1 VPKNKQKKGK
11 IKMKKIMI
19 AAVAVMLGIAA
30 NAAAVG
36 WTCAGGTAYAGGNY
50 GVYIIGMNG
59 VESVEQIAGLAA
71 TGADLSAYQFASGTV
86 AANGAAST
94 SVATSGKTI
103 TYKEGGSTADNTYQA
118 FVLMY
123 NAEGT
128 AATYSAVAST
138 TLANNSTGKTFA
150 FGQQAANLAAN
161 QFEVAPEPT
170 SGLLLL
176 LGVAGLAL
184 RRRRA

>member
-1 VPKNKQKKGK
+1 
-11 IKMKKIMI
+11 MKKIMI

-36 WTCAGGTAYAGGNY
+36 WTVAGATAYVGGDY
-50 GVYIIGMNG
+50 GVYVIGMNG
-59 VESVEQIAGLAA
+59 VESVAQIAALAA
-71 TGADLSAYQFASGTV
+71 DGEDLSAYQFGSGTV
-86 AANGAAST
+86 AANGSAIVNAN
-94 SVATSGKTI
+94 ASGKSI
-103 TYKEGGSTADNTYQA
+103 TYSGSGTDTYSA
-118 FVLMY
+118 FAVIF

-128 AATYSAVAST
+128 EASFT
-138 TLANNSTGKTFA
+138 TTSNISMDNDSTGKTFL
-150 FGQQAANLAAN
+150 FGNQSSNLAN
-161 QFEVAPEPT
+161 NSFEVVPEPT

>member
-1 VPKNKQKKGK
+1 
-11 IKMKKIMI
+11 MKKIMI

-36 WTCAGGTAYAGGNY
+36 WSCAGATVYKGGDY
-50 GVYIIGMNG
+50 GVYVIGMNG
-59 VESVEQIAGLAA
+59 VESVAQIVDLAKAGKDLDAYQFGAGTVTAAGLAS
-71 TGADLSAYQFASGTV
+71 TT
-86 AANGAAST
+86 AAN
-94 SVATSGKTI
+94 SGKSI
-103 TYKEGGSTADNTYQA
+103 TFNESGSSADNTYQA
-118 FVLMY
+118 FIVMF
-123 NAEGT
+123 NADGKTGSYT
-128 AATYSAVAST
+128 ALAST
-138 TLANNSTGKTFA
+138 TLANNSTGKTFT
-150 FGQQAANLAAN
+150 FGQQANNLAAN

>member
-1 VPKNKQKKGK
+1 
-11 IKMKKIMI
+11 MKKIMI
-19 AAVAVMLGIAA
+19 AVAAVMLGIAA

-36 WTCAGGTAYAGGNY
+36 WTVAGAAAYKGGDY

-59 VESVEQIAGLAA
+59 VESVAQIVDLAKAGNDISGYQYAGGTVSAAGLA
-71 TGADLSAYQFASGTV
+71 SQ
-86 AANGAAST
+86 
-94 SVATSGKTI
+94 SVATSTYSI
-103 TYKEGGSTADNTYQA
+103 TYDPAGGDAANTYQA

-123 NAEGT
+123 AADGKT
-128 AATYSAVAST
+128 ASYTSVAST
-138 TLANNSTGKTFA
+138 TLYNNDTGKTFGFA
-150 FGQQAANLAAN
+150 NQQANLAAN
-161 QFEVAPEPT
+161 NFEVAPEPT

>member
-1 VPKNKQKKGK
+1 
-11 IKMKKIMI
+11 MKKTMI

-36 WTCAGGTAYAGGNY
+36 WTCAGGAAYKGGDY
-50 GVYIIGMNG
+50 GVYVLGMNG
-59 VESVEQIAGLAA
+59 VESVAQIVDLAKAGK
-71 TGADLSAYQFASGTV
+71 DLSAYQFASGTV
-86 AANGAAST
+86 AANGTAIVGAAASGKSFT
-94 SVATSGKTI
+94 YDADGGDAANTYEAFILMYAADGKT
-103 TYKEGGSTADNTYQA
+103 GSYT
-118 FVLMY
+118 
-123 NAEGT
+123 
-128 AATYSAVAST
+128 SVAST
-138 TLANNSTGKTFA
+138 TLYNNNTGKTFGFA
-150 FGQQAANLAAN
+150 NQSTNLAAN

>member
-1 VPKNKQKKGK
+1 
-11 IKMKKIMI
+11 MKKIMI

-36 WTCAGGTAYAGGNY
+36 WTCAGAAGYSNY
-50 GVYIIGMNG
+50 GVYVIGMNG
-59 VESVEQIAGLAA
+59 VESVQQITDLAA
-71 TGADLSAYQFASGTV
+71 TGADLAAYQFANGAV
-86 AANGAAST
+86 NAANGAAST
-94 SVATSGKTI
+94 TAANSGKTI
-103 TYKEGGSTADNTYQA
+103 TFNEAGTTADNTYEA
-118 FVLMY
+118 FMVFFD
-123 NAEGT
+123 AEGKNASVT
-128 AATYSAVAST
+128 SVAST
-138 TLANNSTGKTFA
+138 TLANTTTNKTFM
-150 FGQQAANLAAN
+150 FQNQSANLAAN

>member
-1 VPKNKQKKGK
+1 
-11 IKMKKIMI
+11 MKKIMI

-36 WTCAGGTAYAGGNY
+36 WSCAGAAAYKGGDY
-50 GVYIIGMNG
+50 GVYVIGMNG
-59 VESVEQIAGLAA
+59 VESVEQIVALAKDGKDLAAYQFGSGAVTTAGLA
-71 TGADLSAYQFASGTV
+71 TT
-86 AANGAAST
+86 AA
-94 SVATSGKTI
+94 ATSGKTI

-118 FVLMY
+118 FIVMF
-123 NAEGT
+123 NTDGTEGSYT
-128 AATYSAVAST
+128 SLAST
-138 TLANNSTGKTFA
+138 TLANNSTGKTFTFA
-150 FGQQAANLAAN
+150 NQSTNLAAN

>member
-1 VPKNKQKKGK
+1 
-11 IKMKKIMI
+11 MKKIMI

-36 WTCAGGTAYAGGNY
+36 WVCAGANAYAGGDY
-50 GVYIIGMNG
+50 GVYVIGLNG
-59 VESVEQIAGLAA
+59 VTSVDQIVTLAKD
-71 TGADLSAYQFASGTV
+71 GSDLAAYQFASGAV
-86 AANGAAST
+86 AANGAASKT
-94 SVATSGKTI
+94 AAVSGKTI
-103 TYKEGGSTADNTYQA
+103 TYSGS
-118 FVLMY
+118 
-123 NAEGT
+123 GT
-128 AATYSAVAST
+128 DTYSAFIVMFST
-138 TLANNSTGKTFA
+138 DGTTGSYTSAVNITMDNDSTNKSFA
-150 FGQQAANLAAN
+150 FANQSSNLAAN

>member
-1 VPKNKQKKGK
+1 
-11 IKMKKIMI
+11 MKKIMI

-36 WTCAGGTAYAGGNY
+36 WTCAGATEYVGGNY
-50 GVYIIGMNG
+50 GVYVVGMNG
-59 VESVEQIAGLAA
+59 VESVAQIVDLAKAGN
-71 TGADLSAYQFASGTV
+71 DISAYQFANGTV
-86 AANGAAST
+86 AANGAASKA
-94 SVATSGKTI
+94 ATASGASI
-103 TYKEGGSTADNTYQA
+103 TFDAAGGTAGNTYQA
-118 FVLMY
+118 FVLVY
-123 NAEGT
+123 AADGKT
-128 AATYSAVAST
+128 ASYTTTAST
-138 TLANNSTGKTFA
+138 TLGDNNTSKTFL
-150 FGQQAANLAAN
+150 FGNQKNNLAAN

>member
-1 VPKNKQKKGK
+1 
-11 IKMKKIMI
+11 MKKIMI

-36 WTCAGGTAYAGGNY
+36 WTCAGAKNYAGGDY

-59 VESVEQIAGLAA
+59 VESVAQIVALAKD
-71 TGADLSAYQFASGTV
+71 GKDISAYQFASGTV
-86 AANGAAST
+86 GSTGAATTTAAN
-94 SVATSGKTI
+94 SGKSI
-103 TYKEGGSTADNTYQA
+103 TYDAAGGDAANTYQA
-118 FVLMY
+118 FILMY
-123 NAEGT
+123 
-128 AATYSAVAST
+128 AADGKTGSYTSVASQ
-138 TLANNSTGKTFA
+138 TLYNNDTGKTFGFA
-150 FGQQAANLAAN
+150 NQSTNLANN

>member
-1 VPKNKQKKGK
+1 
-11 IKMKKIMI
+11 MKKIMI

-36 WTCAGGTAYAGGNY
+36 WTVAGGAVYKGGDY
-50 GVYIIGMNG
+50 GVYVLGMNG
-59 VESVEQIAGLAA
+59 VESVEQIVALAKD
-71 TGADLSAYQFASGTV
+71 GKDLAAYQFASGTV
-86 AANGAAST
+86 AANGSAMAGPAASGKSIT
-94 SVATSGKTI
+94 YSGTGTDTYTAFAVLFNADGKTASYTATANI
-103 TYKEGGSTADNTYQA
+103 TMDNDSTSKSFLFGNQ
-118 FVLMY
+118 
-123 NAEGT
+123 
-128 AATYSAVAST
+128 ST
-138 TLANNSTGKTFA
+138 
-150 FGQQAANLAAN
+150 NLAAN

>member
-1 VPKNKQKKGK
+1 
-11 IKMKKIMI
+11 MKKIMI

-36 WTCAGGTAYAGGNY
+36 WSCAGAAGYANY
-50 GVYIIGMNG
+50 GVYVIGMNG
-59 VESVEQIAGLAA
+59 VESVAQIVDLAKD
-71 TGADLSAYQFASGTV
+71 GKDLSAYQFATGTV
-86 AANGAAST
+86 NPANGSAITAAT
-94 SVATSGKTI
+94 TSGKAI
-103 TYKEGGSTADNTYQA
+103 TYKEGGTTAENSYQA
-118 FVLMY
+118 FMVFFD
-123 NAEGT
+123 
-128 AATYSAVAST
+128 AAKENGSYTSVAST
-138 TLANNSTGKTFA
+138 TLANNSTGKTFTFA
-150 FGQQAANLAAN
+150 NQSANLAAN

>member
-1 VPKNKQKKGK
+1 
-11 IKMKKIMI
+11 MI

-36 WTCAGGTAYAGGNY
+36 WTCAGANAYAGGNY
-50 GVYIIGMNG
+50 GVYVLGMNG
-59 VESVEQIAGLAA
+59 VESVAQIVDLAKAGN
-71 TGADLSAYQFASGTV
+71 DISAYQFASGKVGNTGLASAGASSSGKSITYNATGDA
-86 AANGAAST
+86 AAN
-94 SVATSGKTI
+94 
-103 TYKEGGSTADNTYQA
+103 TYEA

-123 NAEGT
+123 AADGKT
-128 AATYSAVAST
+128 ASYTSVAST
-138 TLANNSTGKTFA
+138 TLANNTTNKTFL
-150 FGQQAANLAAN
+150 FGSQTANLAAN

>member
-1 VPKNKQKKGK
+1 
-11 IKMKKIMI
+11 MKKIMI

-36 WTCAGGTAYAGGNY
+36 WTCAGGKNYAGGDY
-50 GVYIIGMNG
+50 GLYIIGMNG
-59 VESVEQIAGLAA
+59 VESVAQSAGLAA
-71 TGADLSAYQFASGTV
+71 DGKDISAYQFGGGTV
-86 AANGAAST
+86 GSTGAANV
-94 SVATSGKTI
+94 SVATSPYEI
-103 TYKEGGSTADNTYQA
+103 TYKAGADDAANTYQA

-123 NAEGT
+123 SADGT
-128 AATYSAVAST
+128 VASYTSVAST
-138 TLANNSTGKTFA
+138 TLYNNDAGKTFGFA
-150 FGQQAANLAAN
+150 NQSANLAAN

-176 LGVAGLAL
+176 LGVADLAL

>member
-1 VPKNKQKKGK
+1 
-11 IKMKKIMI
+11 MKKIMI

-36 WTCAGGTAYAGGNY
+36 WTCAGAAAYKGGDY
-50 GVYIIGMNG
+50 GVYILGMNG
-59 VESVEQIAGLAA
+59 VESVAQIVALAKD
-71 TGADLSAYQFASGTV
+71 GKDISAYQFASGTV
-86 AANGAAST
+86 GNTGLASK
-94 SVATSGKTI
+94 SVATSTYSI
-103 TYKEGGSTADNTYQA
+103 TYNASGDAAANTYEA

-123 NAEGT
+123 AADGKT
-128 AATYSAVAST
+128 ASYTSVAST
-138 TLANNSTGKTFA
+138 TLYNNDTGKTFT
-150 FGQQAANLAAN
+150 FGQQATNLANN

>member
-1 VPKNKQKKGK
+1 
-11 IKMKKIMI
+11 MKKIMI

-36 WTCAGGTAYAGGNY
+36 WQCAGATAYAGGTY
-50 GVYIIGMNG
+50 GVYVLGMNG
-59 VESVEQIAGLAA
+59 VESVAQITSLAA
-71 TGADLSAYQFASGTV
+71 TGADLSAYQFGSGTV
-86 AANGAAST
+86 AANGSAMSAAT
-94 SVATSGKTI
+94 VSGKSI
-103 TYKEGGSTADNTYQA
+103 TYSGSGTDTYQA
-118 FVLMY
+118 FILVKD
-123 NAEGT
+123 AAGT
-128 AATYSAVAST
+128 TASVT
-138 TLANNSTGKTFA
+138 SVGTITMDNNSTSKNFA
-150 FGQQAANLAAN
+150 FANQSSNFAAN